1 MVDMAG
7 MTTSHA
13 TMISPGLLKKLVV
26 VFLEAFPMDN
36 DTLVELSKLYF
47 LNMPK
52 ILEKLFSIFLS
63 FLNKKLRKTIK
74 VEDSVSKAM
83 LEDLGEEILPAEY
96 GGTNRN
102 VTDLTQFWLE
112 EMDRQAS
119 WMEREV
125 QFKTDETLR
134 VGKAKLSGLMSC
146 SVM

>member
-83 LEDLGEEILPAEY
+83 LEDLGEEKYGQGGKEY
-96 GGTNRN
+96 GGAEGEG
-102 VTDLTQFWLE
+102 VEKE
-112 EMDRQAS
+112 EGES
-119 WMEREV
+119 GGERREGGRRCGSKEEGERGS
-125 QFKTDETLR
+125 FGSRLI
-134 VGKAKLSGLMSC
+134 GIC
-146 SVM
+146 S